1 MHVECPTKTLILL
14 HGKNYDLK
22 LTNYITANFGLK
34 NVETSIIDN
43 FGYFKLNGQKLDANN
58 KFKILNSVLN
68 FYSEDSKKISVKF
81 RNYGTIANLD
91 ALIAAYKSSEEYVQ
105 YGSKCVYEN

>member
-34 NVETSIIDN
+34 NVETKITDN
-43 FGYFKLNGQKLDANN
+43 FGLFKVNG
-58 KFKILNSVLN
+58 
-68 FYSEDSKKISVKF
+68 
-81 RNYGTIANLD
+81 
-91 ALIAAYKSSEEYVQ
+91 
-105 YGSKCVYEN
+105 